1 MMEKVTE
8 WLGEVQRQIVKTAVE
23 AMLEKGVT
31 VETGELNIIVNDST
45 SKPILKVTLNGKF
58 TVKSLKQEVK

>member
-1 MMEKVTE
+1 VEKISE

-31 VETGELNIIVNDST
+31 VETGELNIIVNDS
-45 SKPILKVTLNGKF
+45 SGSGKPILKVTLNGKF
-58 TVKSLKQEVK
+58 TVKSLKEAK

>member
-1 MMEKVTE
+1 VEKISE

-31 VETGELNIIVNDST
+31 VETGELNIIVNDS
-45 SKPILKVTLNGKF
+45 SGSGKPILKVTLNGKF
-58 TVKSLKQEVK
+58 TVKSLKEAR

>member
-1 MMEKVTE
+1 VEKISE

-31 VETGELNIIVNDST
+31 VETGELNIIVNDS
-45 SKPILKVTLNGKF
+45 SGKPILKVTLNGKF
-58 TVKSLKQEVK
+58 TVKSLKEAK